1 MDELLVLALEDPVSA
16 QKQAQALLAGPLGD
30 HARSYALQCLGIALR
45 ESGRT
50 GEALVHLRRA
60 LRAAVDTGA
69 TDRVCDVRA
78 TYGTTLVVAGRPT
91 EGLAQLDLALDAAVG
106 GVAAKVAMRKAA
118 ALAILGRYDAAAP
131 VVRTALSGMVGSGD
145 LVWEARTRIWLAH
158 IEMSR
163 GRLAA
168 AEAEATR
175 EIGRAHV

>member
-78 TYGTTLVVAGRPT
+78 TY
-91 EGLAQLDLALDAAVG
+91 
-106 GVAAKVAMRKAA
+106 
-118 ALAILGRYDAAAP
+118 
-131 VVRTALSGMVGSGD
+131 
-145 LVWEARTRIWLAH
+145 
-158 IEMSR
+158 
-163 GRLAA
+163 
-168 AEAEATR
+168 